1 MCSRARPI
9 AHSQHFLI
17 HANTAM
23 SNVPQVCVP
32 YTKVYLSADAG
43 AWVGEHCLERW
54 ASAPPCALRD
64 IADLIM
70 RKLRGQFGDINS
82 VLSIAPKELAA
93 SLACKR
99 RSRGFGKIS
108 SLMTSPPRKPKLV
121 LKDGR
126 KRQP

>member
-9 AHSQHFLI
+9 ARSQRFLI
-17 HANTAM
+17 HASTPM

-54 ASAPPCALRD
+54 ASAPQCALRD
-64 IADLIM
+64 IADLMM
-70 RKLRGQFGDINS
+70 RKLHGKFGDVNS
-82 VLSIAPKELAA
+82 VLSIAPKELAV

-99 RSRGFGKIS
+99 RSRRIGKIS
-108 SLMTSPPRKPKLV
+108 ALMTRPPENPRLV

-126 KRQP
+126 TR